1 MFINEEIVA
10 VIFRLINFISIIGLG
25 VYIFK
30 QHVASDMWDTITK
43 KNATKHALC
52 DQHVNLEKKQRELDH
67 ILKEESLECEQF
79 RLKIDEWKN
88 KVAIQSAMH
97 EKQRQIKKDLIAI
110 KAMQRAEQKEHA
122 RVQTCVATTLIP
134 ELQKSLSCHFSNE
147 KNGTH
152 YINSIVHFMNERI

>member
-52 DQHVNLEKKQRELDH
+52 DQHVNLEKKHR
-67 ILKEESLECEQF
+67 
-79 RLKIDEWKN
+79 KIDEWKN
-88 KVAIQSAMH
+88 KVAIQAAMH